1 MNEPATF
8 PLWIVEAFNQHQ
20 KQLNPKSKEFFEK
33 LLELSPYFDNA
44 FLSIPATSD
53 IGALK
58 SYEPEE
64 VQRHLGLESPHEFI
78 LLNICETFHFQAT
91 YQLRELGLSFLS
103 SLTEGRFFVSAIT
116 NRAMMEVVCVNYY
129 AFRRIEKQLKQC
141 LGLLQEA
148 AKTKSDNERTRI
160 LNSYY
165 QGTFEICS
173 RVFVANTASSISW
186 SEYLQDRFKIK
197 IEPRESLKKVHVH
210 DAIKD
215 LEKSSGLP
223 LIATYDVLS
232 EFVHP
237 NAGSK
242 MLVINTK
249 KALYPFM
256 DALTIGDNK
265 ENSEAA
271 LFFIDHLSES
281 MFYTWNLALTLSQ
294 RGQELLE
301 VLDGLASIESSKKF
315 H

>member
-1 MNEPATF
+1 MSEPATF
-8 PLWIVEAFNQHQ
+8 PPWIVEAFNKHQ
-20 KQLNPKSKEFFEK
+20 GQINPKSKEFFEK
-33 LLELSPYFDNA
+33 LLELSPHFDNA

-58 SYEPEE
+58 SYEPNE

-91 YQLRELGLSFLS
+91 YQLRELGLSLLS

-116 NRAMMEVVCVNYY
+116 SRAMMEVVCVNYY
-129 AFRRIEKQLKQC
+129 TFRRVEKHLKQC
-141 LGLLQEA
+141 LGWLKEA
-148 AKTKSDNERTRI
+148 ARTKSDNERTRI

-165 QGTFEICS
+165 QGTLEICS
-173 RVFVANTASSISW
+173 KLFDANAASSISW
-186 SEYLQDRFKIK
+186 SEYLQDQFKIK
-197 IEPRESLKKVHVH
+197 IESRESLKKIHVH

-215 LEKSSGLP
+215 LEKPSGLP
-223 LIATYDVLS
+223 LMAAYDVLS

-242 MLVINTK
+242 MLIINTK
-249 KALYPFM
+249 KAIYPFM

-265 ENSEAA
+265 GNSEAA
-271 LFFIDHLSES
+271 LFYIDHLSES

-294 RGQELLE
+294 RGQELLA
-301 VLDGLASIESSKKF
+301 VLDSLVPIEFSKKF